1 MMYFGMGINLMII
14 YISILNVNRKSRLQA
29 GPTSQQQQQRN
40 YHPAAD
46 HQRYSYAGYEPER
59 EFKDYTREREHMLR
73 QRNNNQR
80 PVEYTA
86 RYVL

>member
-1 MMYFGMGINLMII
+1 MGINLMII
-14 YISILNVNRKSRLQA
+14 YLSILNVNRKSRLQA

-40 YHPAAD
+40 YHPAAE

-86 RYVL
+86 SNVL

>member
-1 MMYFGMGINLMII
+1 MVQIG
-14 YISILNVNRKSRLQA
+14 K
-29 GPTSQQQQQRN
+29 
-40 YHPAAD
+40 AAD

-73 QRNNNQR
+73 QRNHNTR

-86 RYVL
+86 RYVIYRVSGHNGQVFDGNFPSLGERCVKTEAM